1 MVGVDTATL
10 ISCISDIN
18 ELKYL
23 KDIIDAKITY
33 LQECN
38 GTLKANMKP
47 EEQANECISIININ
61 FLCSNYQC

>member
-23 KDIIDAKITY
+23 KDIIDARIDY
-33 LQECN
+33 LYKCSGIVSKNAE
-38 GTLKANMKP
+38 P
-47 EEQANECISIININ
+47 EE
-61 FLCSNYQC
+61 

>member
-23 KDIIDAKITY
+23 KDIIDARIDY
-33 LQECN
+33 LYKCSGEVK
-38 GTLKANMKP
+38 LNMEP
-47 EEQANECISIININ
+47 EE
-61 FLCSNYQC
+61 